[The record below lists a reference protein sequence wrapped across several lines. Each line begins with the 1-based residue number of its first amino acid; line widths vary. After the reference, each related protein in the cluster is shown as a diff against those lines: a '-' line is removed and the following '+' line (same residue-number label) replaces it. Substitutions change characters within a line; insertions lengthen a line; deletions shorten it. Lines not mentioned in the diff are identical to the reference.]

1 MTALLA
7 RLLRTAP
14 PVLGKYIQYRTP
26 LFPEGKAILG
36 FYSPGVKEV
45 PCGTSSA
52 VGEYL
57 SQGQGYPFPTY
68 LTRGLALYARDTQ
81 LCKAMNMR
89 KEVWPSQLGPNVIG
103 HNAAFLAPHVLGST
117 LCKGRPVCQTHWGR
131 PQRGNRCRSS
141 GSSSGLLAG
150 RAARR
155 D

>member
-1 MTALLA
+1 MRLPRHFCGTGPGSVERAEDAGLLPRLPPGGAVAMTALRA

-68 LTRGLALYARDTQ
+68 LTGGLRLYA
-81 LCKAMNMR
+81 
-89 KEVWPSQLGPNVIG
+89 EIPNY
-103 HNAAFLAPHVLGST
+103 A
-117 LCKGRPVCQTHWGR
+117 RP
-131 PQRGNRCRSS
+131 
-141 GSSSGLLAG
+141 
-150 RAARR
+150 
-155 D
+155 